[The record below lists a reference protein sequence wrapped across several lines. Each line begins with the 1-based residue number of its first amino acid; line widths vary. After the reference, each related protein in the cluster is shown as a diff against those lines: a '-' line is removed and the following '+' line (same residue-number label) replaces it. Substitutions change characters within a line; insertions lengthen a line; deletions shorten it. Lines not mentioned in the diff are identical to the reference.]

1 MGKIRIPTR
10 VDGLVQV
17 LTDSGGRPFSGPP
30 QVALD
35 TGAQLG
41 VFGQTVNTS
50 PGAANQA
57 IGTVSIPITTADG
70 ATVTITNS
78 LITANSF
85 LFLQVKG
92 SSGKKLTLDTVVPA
106 GGSATFTV
114 RTVDALATTAACD
127 VWYWIIN

>member
-50 PGAANQA
+50 PGASNQA
-57 IGTVSIPITTADG
+57 IGTVSIPIATADA
-70 ATVTITNS
+70 ATVTIANS

-114 RTVDALATTAACD
+114 RTVDALATAACD

>member
-50 PGAANQA
+50 PGASNQA
-57 IGTVSIPITTADG
+57 IGTVSIPITTADAG
-70 ATVTITNS
+70 VVTITNS
-78 LITANSF
+78 LISANSF
-85 LFLQVKG
+85 IFLQVKG
-92 SSGKKLTLDTVVPA
+92 SSGKKLLLDNVVPA

-114 RTVDALATTAACD
+114 RTVDAAATTAGCD

>member
-50 PGAANQA
+50 PGASNQA
-57 IGTVSIPITTADG
+57 IGTVSIPIATADA
-70 ATVTITNS
+70 ATVTIANS

-92 SSGKKLTLDTVVPA
+92 NSGKKLTLDTVVPA